1 MSLDFDL
8 ALGAA
13 LAALLL
19 IFFVVALLAPDRF

>member
-13 LAALLL
+13 VAAFLL